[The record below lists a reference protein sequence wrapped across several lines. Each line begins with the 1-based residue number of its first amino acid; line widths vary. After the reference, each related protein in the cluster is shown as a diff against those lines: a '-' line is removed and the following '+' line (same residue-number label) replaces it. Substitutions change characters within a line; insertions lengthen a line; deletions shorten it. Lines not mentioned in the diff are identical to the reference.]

1 MSGNEEFIQ
10 EFLVECEENLDQL
23 DQDLV
28 ALEKT
33 PNDPQRLASIFRT
46 IHTIKGTSGFF
57 GFAKLGALAHAG
69 ENLLGRM
76 RDGVLTLT
84 PDIATGLLELV
95 DAIRKILDAIART
108 GKEGD
113 GNYGSLSTNLEAL
126 CIPSNPRIPGKPSA
140 PVARTAPRQGVAAAP
155 PESRTPVAPPA
166 PSIAAPK
173 TELEREPVNTAEPE
187 PVVADAIEPLA
198 SEAPH
203 VEAPDDEAP
212 EPEAPEPEAP
222 EVDLE
227 LAPAVP
233 QPSDVAASDAG
244 ASSEGGEP
252 APAGSEGSVRVDVAL
267 LNQLMNQVGELVLA
281 RNQIRPFAEAIPD
294 RVFMNAAQQLDHI
307 TSELQEGIMKTRMQ
321 PIGGLWSRLPRV
333 VRDLARSRGKQVQLE
348 MFGRETEL
356 DRTLLEAIKDPLTHL
371 VRNAVDH
378 GIEEPAVRL
387 QRGKPEVGQVML
399 RAYHEGGMVNIEITD
414 DGAGIDTERVRDKA
428 LRMGLITPDQAR
440 GMADQQVKQL
450 IFSPGLSTAQRVTDV
465 SGRGVGMD
473 VVKTNIERIGG
484 AVSIESRLGQ
494 GTTLRV
500 KIPLTLAIIPALIVE
515 SHAQRFAIPQ
525 VSLREIV
532 TVQSGSADEIETI
545 GTVPVYRLRGE
556 LLPLVVLT
564 DVLQMSQPA
573 AAARQSAQIL
583 VLQAVGH
590 RFGLIVERV
599 RNTEEIVVKPLHKLL
614 NRLAVYSGATI
625 MGDGRVALILD
636 VVGLARRA
644 AVVDAEQTEL
654 SPNEVDPNESEE
666 DDSEYDGANEYL
678 LCAVGGDDQIAVP
691 LVDVARLEEIPHVSI
706 QRSTGQPVIP
716 YRRRIMPLLSLDRT
730 GQVTP
735 RPHGGVPVVVHNVG
749 SRCVGLMVEQIVDIA
764 MAAEPLDTSQQQTA
778 IRGRILIDGRVV
790 DVVDIR
796 ELARACGVQLAAA
809 TEAKR

>member
-57 GFAKLGALAHAG
+57 GFAKLGALAHSG

-140 PVARTAPRQGVAAAP
+140 PVARTAPRQGVAPAS

-173 TELEREPVNTAEPE
+173 TELEHEPVNTTEPE
-187 PVVADAIEPLA
+187 PLVANVTEPLA
-198 SEAPH
+198 SEAPP

-212 EPEAPEPEAP
+212 E
-222 EVDLE
+222 VDIE

-233 QPSDVAASDAG
+233 QPSDVPASDAG
-244 ASSEGGEP
+244 ASGEGGEP
-252 APAGSEGSVRVDVAL
+252 APTGSEGSVRVDVAL

-378 GIEEPAVRL
+378 GIEEPAVRR

-764 MAAEPLDTSQQQTA
+764 TAAEPLDTSQQQTA

>member
-57 GFAKLGALAHAG
+57 GFAKLGALAHSG

-140 PVARTAPRQGVAAAP
+140 PVARTAPRQPVAAAP
-155 PESRTPVAPPA
+155 PESRAAVAPPA

-173 TELEREPVNTAEPE
+173 TELEREPVNTAEPVS
-187 PVVADAIEPLA
+187 VVADTTEPLA

-203 VEAPDDEAP
+203 VEAPDDEAS
-212 EPEAPEPEAP
+212 EPEAP
-222 EVDLE
+222 EVDIE
-227 LAPAVP
+227 LAPALP
-233 QPSDVAASDAG
+233 QPSDAAASDAG
-244 ASSEGGEP
+244 ASGEGSEP

-484 AVSIESRLGQ
+484 AVSIDSRLGQ

-515 SHAQRFAIPQ
+515 SQSQRFAIPQ

-644 AVVDAEQTEL
+644 AVVDAEQTES

-764 MAAEPLDTSQQQTA
+764 TAAEPLDTSQQQTA

-796 ELARACGVQLAAA
+796 ELARACGVQLAAI

>member
-1 MSGNEEFIQ
+1 MSGNEEFVQ

-57 GFAKLGALAHAG
+57 GFAKLGALAHSG
-69 ENLLGRM
+69 ENLLGRL

-95 DAIRKILDAIART
+95 DAVRKILDAIART

-113 GNYGSLSTNLEAL
+113 GNYGPLSANLEAL
-126 CIPSNPRIPGKPSA
+126 CIPGKPSVSRSRA
-140 PVARTAPRQGVAAAP
+140 AAHQTVAATPTEPPAP
-155 PESRTPVAPPA
+155 ATPPA
-166 PSIAAPK
+166 PSVAAPQ
-173 TELEREPVNTAEPE
+173 TEQAPAPPTVAAPATTEPTVAGPPESDLHETEAET
-187 PVVADAIEPLA
+187 ADAEAPESDVEPTAATAQPASAAA
-198 SEAPH
+198 SEA
-203 VEAPDDEAP
+203 EATAEGS
-212 EPEAPEPEAP
+212 EPA
-222 EVDLE
+222 
-227 LAPAVP
+227 
-233 QPSDVAASDAG
+233 QPS
-244 ASSEGGEP
+244 
-252 APAGSEGSVRVDVAL
+252 SEGSVRVDVAL

-281 RNQIRPFAEAIPD
+281 RNQIRPFAEAVPN
-294 RVFMNAAQQLDHI
+294 RVFTNAAQQLDHI

-387 QRGKPEVGQVML
+387 QRGKPEMGQVML

-484 AVSIESRLGQ
+484 AVSIESRLGV

-532 TVQSGSADEIETI
+532 TLQNGSADDIETI
-545 GTVPVYRLRGE
+545 GDVPVYRLRGE

-564 DVLQMSQPA
+564 DVLQMTPPA
-573 AAARQSAQIL
+573 ASERQSAQIL

-590 RFGLIVERV
+590 RFGLIVDRV

-644 AVVDAEQTEL
+644 TVVDADQAE
-654 SPNEVDPNESEE
+654 SAPSDMDPNEEDE
-666 DDSEYDGANEYL
+666 DDTEYDGANEYL
-678 LCAVGGDDQIAVP
+678 LCTIGGDDQIAVP
-691 LVDVARLEEIPHVSI
+691 LVDVARLEEIPHGSI

-730 GQVTP
+730 GHVTP
-735 RPHGGVPVVVHNVG
+735 RPHGGVPVVVHTVG
-749 SRCVGLMVEQIVDIA
+749 QRCVGLMVEQIVDIA
-764 MAAEPLDTSQQQTA
+764 TADEPLDTSQQQTA
-778 IRGRILIDGRVV
+778 IRGRVLIDGRVV

-796 ELARACGVQLAAA
+796 ELARACGVQLAASM
-809 TEAKR
+809 EAVR